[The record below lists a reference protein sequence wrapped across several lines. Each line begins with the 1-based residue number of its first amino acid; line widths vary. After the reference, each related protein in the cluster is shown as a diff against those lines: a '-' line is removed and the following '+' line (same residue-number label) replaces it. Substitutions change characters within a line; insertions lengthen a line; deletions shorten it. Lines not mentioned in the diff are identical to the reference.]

1 MAAEQLWAAR
11 FRRRQVCET
20 WLLSAL
26 VVLFCCS
33 TSACSWGASICPGG
47 KTAKAGAVEPRGRS
61 PLLEMDKTSVYNMG
75 LLPNL
80 VLRGGEGGDEGKGV
94 DPEEE
99 KENRDRA
106 LIQQLQAMRGDLSSM
121 AERIGAI
128 EGEIEEHNLA
138 VDVLKDY
145 DDSRVCHRAV
155 GGVLME
161 QTVGT
166 VRPALASELD
176 MLGKA
181 HSDLQEKIRK
191 TEEAILKFQNDNGI
205 KVVRAEGGASP
216 P

>member
-1 MAAEQLWAAR
+1 VAAEQLWAAR

-26 VVLFCCS
+26 VVILCCS
-33 TSACSWGASICPGG
+33 TSTCSWMGASIGSGG
-47 KTAKAGAVEPRGRS
+47 RSAKAGAVAPCGRS
-61 PLLEMDKTSVYNMG
+61 PRLEMEKTWVHSMG
-75 LLPNL
+75 LLPKL

-94 DPEEE
+94 EPEED
-99 KENRDRA
+99 KVNRDRA
-106 LIQQLQAMRGDLSSM
+106 LIQQLQAMRGELSSM

-145 DDSRVCHRAV
+145 DDSRLCHRAV

-205 KVVRAEGGASP
+205 KVVKTEGAASS
-216 P
+216 